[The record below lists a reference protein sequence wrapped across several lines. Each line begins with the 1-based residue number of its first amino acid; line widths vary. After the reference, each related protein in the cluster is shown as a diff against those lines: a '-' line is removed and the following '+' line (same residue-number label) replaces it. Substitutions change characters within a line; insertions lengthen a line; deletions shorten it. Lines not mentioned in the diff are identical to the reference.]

1 MNGVACGHDQTAAE
15 RKGHD
20 GLATAAGRRSV
31 AREATG
37 LALGELDM
45 AFSAAGN
52 SGRPLADI
60 NVTPLVD
67 VMLVLLIIFIVT
79 APMVTVPIPMQLPQ
93 RSEQVV
99 PRPDPP
105 PPIELRVD
113 AGNQLYWNG
122 RPISRATLQAQLQ
135 EQSRAYAGN
144 LPELRI
150 DASPDAQY
158 EVMAQVLADANN
170 AHMQRIAFVQ

>member
-1 MNGVACGHDQTAAE
+1 
-15 RKGHD
+15 
-20 GLATAAGRRSV
+20 
-31 AREATG
+31 
-37 LALGELDM
+37 M

-79 APMVTVPIPMQLPQ
+79 APMVAVPIPVDLPQ
-93 RSEQVV
+93 RTDKIVQRVE
-99 PRPDPP
+99 PP

-113 AGNQLYWNG
+113 ASDQLFWNG
-122 RPISRATLQAQLQ
+122 ELLAIGDLQARLQAQADLH
-135 EQSRAYAGN
+135 EGN

-158 EVMAQVLADANN
+158 QVMAKVLAAANN
-170 AHMQRIAFVQ
+170 THMQRFAFIQ

>member
-1 MNGVACGHDQTAAE
+1 MACGHDQTEAE
-15 RKGHD
+15 RRWPD
-20 GLATAAGRRSV
+20 GLAANSGRRNF
-31 AREATG
+31 AGEATG

-79 APMVTVPIPMQLPQ
+79 APMVAVPIPMQLPQ
-93 RSEQVV
+93 RSERAI

-113 AGNQLYWNG
+113 ASNQLYWNG
-122 RPISRATLQAQLQ
+122 QPIDRATLQAQLQ
-135 EQSRAYAGN
+135 EQSQAYAGN

>member
-1 MNGVACGHDQTAAE
+1 
-15 RKGHD
+15 
-20 GLATAAGRRSV
+20 
-31 AREATG
+31 
-37 LALGELDM
+37 M

-79 APMVTVPIPMQLPQ
+79 APMVSVPIPVDLPQ
-93 RSEQVV
+93 RSDKVV
-99 PRPDPP
+99 QRVDPP

-113 AGNQLYWNG
+113 AADQLYWNG
-122 RPISRATLQAQLQ
+122 EVLAIADLQAQLQ
-135 EQSRAYAGN
+135 AQADLHVGN

-158 EVMAQVLADANN
+158 QVMAKVLAAANN
-170 AHMQRIAFVQ
+170 AKMQRIAFIQ

>member
-1 MNGVACGHDQTAAE
+1 
-15 RKGHD
+15 
-20 GLATAAGRRSV
+20 
-31 AREATG
+31 
-37 LALGELDM
+37 M

-79 APMVTVPIPMQLPQ
+79 APMVAVPIPVDLPQ
-93 RSEQVV
+93 RSERWV

-113 AGNQLYWNG
+113 AGNQLFWNG
-122 RPISRATLQAQLQ
+122 QPIGRTTLQAQLQ
-135 EQSRAYAGN
+135 EQAQAHAGN

-158 EVMAQVLADANN
+158 EVMAQVLADASN
-170 AHMQRIAFVQ
+170 AHMQRISFVR

>member
-1 MNGVACGHDQTAAE
+1 
-15 RKGHD
+15 
-20 GLATAAGRRSV
+20 
-31 AREATG
+31 
-37 LALGELDM
+37 M

-79 APMVTVPIPMQLPQ
+79 APMVAIPIPVDLPQ
-93 RSEQVV
+93 RTERIIE
-99 PRPDPP
+99 RPDPP

-113 AGNQLYWNG
+113 ASNQLYWNG
-122 RPISRATLQAQLQ
+122 QPLARADMQSRMAEQAQ
-135 EQSRAYAGN
+135 AHAGN

-150 DASPDAQY
+150 AASPDAQY
-158 EVMAQVLADANN
+158 EVMAQVLAAANN
-170 AHMQRIAFVQ
+170 AHMERIAFVQ

>member
-1 MNGVACGHDQTAAE
+1 
-15 RKGHD
+15 
-20 GLATAAGRRSV
+20 
-31 AREATG
+31 
-37 LALGELDM
+37 M

-79 APMVTVPIPMQLPQ
+79 APMVAVPIPVDLPQ
-93 RSEQVV
+93 RSEKVLSRV
-99 PRPDPP
+99 EPP

-113 AGNQLYWNG
+113 AADQLYWNG
-122 RPISRATLQAQLQ
+122 EVLAIADLQARLQAQAELH
-135 EQSRAYAGN
+135 AGN
-144 LPELRI
+144 QPELRI

-158 EVMAQVLADANN
+158 QVMAKVLAAANN
-170 AHMQRIAFVQ
+170 ARMQRIAFIQ

>member
-1 MNGVACGHDQTAAE
+1 
-15 RKGHD
+15 
-20 GLATAAGRRSV
+20 
-31 AREATG
+31 
-37 LALGELDM
+37 M

-79 APMVTVPIPMQLPQ
+79 APMVAVPIPVDLPQ
-93 RSEQVV
+93 RTDKIVQRVE
-99 PRPDPP
+99 PP

-113 AGNQLYWNG
+113 ASDQLFWNG
-122 RPISRATLQAQLQ
+122 ELLAIGDLQARLQAQADLH
-135 EQSRAYAGN
+135 EGN
-144 LPELRI
+144 QPELRI

-158 EVMAQVLADANN
+158 QVMAKVLAAANN
-170 AHMQRIAFVQ
+170 AHMQRIAFIQ

>member
-1 MNGVACGHDQTAAE
+1 
-15 RKGHD
+15 
-20 GLATAAGRRSV
+20 
-31 AREATG
+31 
-37 LALGELDM
+37 M

-79 APMVTVPIPMQLPQ
+79 APMVAIPIPVDLPQ
-93 RSEQVV
+93 HTDRVIE
-99 PRPDPP
+99 RPEPP

-122 RPISRATLQAQLQ
+122 QPLARADVQSRLSEQAQVH
-135 EQSRAYAGN
+135 AGN

-150 DASPDAQY
+150 AASPDAQY
-158 EVMAQVLADANN
+158 EVMAQVLAAANN
-170 AHMQRIAFVQ
+170 AHMERIAFVQ

>member
-1 MNGVACGHDQTAAE
+1 
-15 RKGHD
+15 
-20 GLATAAGRRSV
+20 
-31 AREATG
+31 
-37 LALGELDM
+37 M

-79 APMVTVPIPMQLPQ
+79 APMVSVPIPVDLPQ
-93 RSEQVV
+93 RTEKVV
-99 PRPDPP
+99 QRLDPP

-113 AGNQLYWNG
+113 ASDQLYWNG
-122 RPISRATLQAQLQ
+122 ELLAIGDLQARLQAQADLY
-135 EQSRAYAGN
+135 EGN
-144 LPELRI
+144 QPELRI

-158 EVMAQVLADANN
+158 QVMAKVLVAANN
-170 AHMQRIAFVQ
+170 TSMQRIAFLQ